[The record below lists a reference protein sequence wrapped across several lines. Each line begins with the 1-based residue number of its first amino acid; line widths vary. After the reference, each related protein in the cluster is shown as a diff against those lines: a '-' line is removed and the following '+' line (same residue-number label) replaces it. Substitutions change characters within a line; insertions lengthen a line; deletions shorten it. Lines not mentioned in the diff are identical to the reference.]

1 MRMSAAYR
9 RHIAPAR
16 TYKDKWNKRTDEN
29 LDMGDTQQVTFQEMR
44 SQIEKNIDDLIFRQF
59 KSRNYDSKEA

>member
-1 MRMSAAYR
+1 M
-9 RHIAPAR
+9 
-16 TYKDKWNKRTDEN
+16 DENQNN

-44 SQIEKNIDDLIFRQF
+44 SQIEEKIDDLIFRQF